1 MRQPHERLAHRIG
14 RLLGRTDLK
23 MLFTASLA
31 VYGGIGWIHDKL
43 QALAALQALTTVIDT
58 RQTEAAK
65 READLRAEMRE
76 LRIELHY
83 LRPNPMKIQRDGEN
97 E

>member
-31 VYGGIGWIHDKL
+31 VYGGIGWIHDKI
-43 QALAALQALTTVIDT
+43 QALAALQALTAEIDA
-58 RQTEAAK
+58 RQVAAEK
-65 READLRAEMRE
+65 READLHAQVRE

-83 LRPNPMKIQRDGEN
+83 LRPNSMNIQRDGDHE
-97 E
+97 